1 MRNEELLSKYTALV
15 MELQEEYLKR
25 PQDFNRQK
33 ELEAQYSLLRR
44 ELLSRMRRGNMSGGF
59 S

>member
-44 ELLSRMRRGNMSGGF
+44 ELLSRMEGVAEA
-59 S
+59 